1 MRKRL
6 KNFLK
11 LIWIKI
17 IYCFA
22 VQFIDVKLTSVNDKG
37 NELEIT
43 LMVNR
48 AGGTDSLTR
57 YAIVKLEKKEYKEIK
72 FVIKRY

>member
-48 AGGTDSLTR
+48 AGGTDSFTR